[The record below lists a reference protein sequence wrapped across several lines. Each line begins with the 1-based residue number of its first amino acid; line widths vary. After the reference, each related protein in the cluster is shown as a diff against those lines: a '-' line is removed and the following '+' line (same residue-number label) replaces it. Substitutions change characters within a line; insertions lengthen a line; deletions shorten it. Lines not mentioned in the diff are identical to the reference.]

1 MYKCTCHALELLEGE
16 AALSHLL
23 GKEKRLF
30 GIGWFAIV
38 MARAPTKIPQ
48 FTVVSTSLGKPGAYQ
63 TQHQIW
69 PPPVANSPLLAR
81 EKKHVALALVVA
93 PLCSLVPHIS
103 KWLM

>member
-30 GIGWFAIV
+30 SIGWFG

-48 FTVVSTSLGKPGAYQ
+48 FTVVSTSLGKPGANQ

-69 PPPVANSPLLAR
+69 PPPVANSPLLAP
-81 EKKHVALALVVA
+81 EKHVALALAVA

-103 KWLM
+103 MWLT